1 MKRDVT
7 GAELLTFPE
16 LFDTKSYLVRDMTT
30 TLEERM
36 AVNWFVIK
44 LIEFSLTLTYRKPI

>member
-36 AVNWFVIK
+36 AMN
-44 LIEFSLTLTYRKPI
+44 

>member
-16 LFDTKSYLVRDMTT
+16 LFDTESYLVRDMTT